1 MQNALNDAL
10 DTIAAAHDLSG
21 IGITRYY
28 EGGGGDGPWMVVTL
42 SWGGIGEP
50 TSANCSGYG
59 DNANAALNEALH
71 AMNARRKPVAPVADL
86 NAVALTEQVAA

>member
-1 MQNALNDAL
+1 MKNALNEAL
-10 DTIAAAHDLSG
+10 DKIAAAHDLSG

-28 EGGGGDGPWMVVTL
+28 DGGATGEPWMVVTL

-50 TSANCSGYG
+50 TSASCSGHG